1 MILRRGRIRETGC
14 VQGWSGVEKQL
25 RASEG
30 DTGHGNILV
39 MLCPFAP
46 LVLLV
51 VACWGASEVVGAI
64 GVESPG

>member
-1 MILRRGRIRETGC
+1 MILRRRRIRETGC
-14 VQGWSGVEKQL
+14 VQGWSGVEKKL
-25 RASEG
+25 SASEG
-30 DTGHGNILV
+30 DMGHGSILI

-51 VACWGASEVVGAI
+51 VACLGAGEVVGAI